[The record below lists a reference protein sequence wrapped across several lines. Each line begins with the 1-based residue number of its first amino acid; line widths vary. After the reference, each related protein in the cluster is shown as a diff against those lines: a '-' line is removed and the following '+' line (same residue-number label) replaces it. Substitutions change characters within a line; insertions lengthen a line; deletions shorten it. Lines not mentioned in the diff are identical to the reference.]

1 LGSFVESRKGFSTC
15 PLRNVRSNTMVD
27 PVTVGMAIGA
37 AKLAVKACSDIKAIS
52 KSLDVL
58 FEASDNNKDKKPRT
72 EMQKALRART
82 GEDADIDETSIASV
96 ANSVLEQKQ
105 NELNLRLLGK
115 EIDRKFGLGSWDEIL
130 IEREK
135 RQKQKTIDES
145 KAKIAARFVD
155 ESDQPKP
162 KWFQALLIALQI
174 VIISGAVIG
183 IGYAIF
189 INRCVQGK
197 C

>member
-1 LGSFVESRKGFSTC
+1 
-15 PLRNVRSNTMVD
+15 MVD
-27 PVTVGMAIGA
+27 PVFTVGMAIGA

-58 FEASDNNKDKKPRT
+58 FEASDNNKDKKPST
-72 EMQKALRART
+72 EMQKVLQERI
-82 GEDADIDETSIASV
+82 GEDGDIDETSIASV
-96 ANSVLEQKQ
+96 ANDVLVQKQ
-105 NELNLRLLGK
+105 NDLNLVLLGK
-115 EIDRKFGLGSWDEIL
+115 EIDRKFGFGSWDEIL
-130 IEREK
+130 VEREK

>member
-1 LGSFVESRKGFSTC
+1 
-15 PLRNVRSNTMVD
+15 MVD
-27 PVTVGMAIGA
+27 PITVSMAIGA

-58 FEASDNNKDKKPRT
+58 FEASDNNNQNKKPRT
-72 EMQKALRART
+72 ELQKVLRERT
-82 GEDADIDETSIASV
+82 SEDGEIDETSLASV
-96 ANSVLEQKQ
+96 ANDVLEQKK
-105 NELNLRLLGK
+105 NELNLVLLGK
-115 EIDRKFGLGSWDEIL
+115 EIDKKFGFGSWDEIL

-189 INRCVQGK
+189 INRCVEGR

>member
-1 LGSFVESRKGFSTC
+1 
-15 PLRNVRSNTMVD
+15 MVD

-58 FEASDNNKDKKPRT
+58 FEASDNNNNKDKKPST
-72 EMQKALRART
+72 EMQKVLQERI
-82 GEDADIDETSIASV
+82 GEDGDIDETSIASV
-96 ANSVLEQKQ
+96 ANDVLVQKQ
-105 NELNLRLLGK
+105 NDLNLVLLGK
-115 EIDRKFGLGSWDEIL
+115 EIDRKFGFGSWDEIL
-130 IEREK
+130 VEREK

-145 KAKIAARFVD
+145 TAAIAARFVD

-162 KWFQALLIALQI
+162 KWLQALLIALQI

>member
-1 LGSFVESRKGFSTC
+1 
-15 PLRNVRSNTMVD
+15 MVD

-37 AKLAVKACSDIKAIS
+37 AKLAVKACSDIKAIA

-58 FEASDNNKDKKPRT
+58 FEASDNNNKDKKPRT

-115 EIDRKFGLGSWDEIL
+115 EIDRKFGFGSWDEIL
-130 IEREK
+130 VEREK
-135 RQKQKTIDES
+135 RQKQKIIDES
-145 KAKIAARFVD
+145 TAAIAARFVD

-162 KWFQALLIALQI
+162 KWLQALLIALQVG
-174 VIISGAVIG
+174 VIAGATVG
-183 IGYAIF
+183 IGYVIF
-189 INRCVQGK
+189 INRCVEGR

>member
-1 LGSFVESRKGFSTC
+1 
-15 PLRNVRSNTMVD
+15 MVD
-27 PVTVGMAIGA
+27 PVTVSMAIGA

-58 FEASDNNKDKKPRT
+58 FEASDNNQNKKPRT
-72 EMQKALRART
+72 EMQKVLHERT
-82 GEDADIDETSIASV
+82 AEDGEIDETSLASV

-145 KAKIAARFVD
+145 KAAIAARFVD